1 MNGIPARRRSW
12 LIAALALVLAA
23 AVIYLVSRPARPT
36 AGPAPASALQPT
48 ASSVA
53 SAAPVPS
60 ASARPPATAPP
71 AVANSPAQSAS
82 PPRSSGAVE
91 ADHVFVVP
99 TPPPGPAPAA
109 TTSAPRRCQ
118 QWRGEASDE
127 HAAALLLA
135 ARQNDGGAEVPSPR
149 VVRAYRLAI
158 TTACARPDR
167 ADDNVADVAR
177 VVYETD
183 RDRWGI

>member
-1 MNGIPARRRSW
+1 MGGIPQRRRSW

-23 AVIYLVSRPARPT
+23 AAVYLVSRPSRTT
-36 AGPAPASALQPT
+36 AGPAPASALT
-48 ASSVA
+48 RST
-53 SAAPVPS
+53 PS
-60 ASARPPATAPP
+60 AVTAEAPSPSATAPAPPSRSAPPTATARPTAKARP
-71 AVANSPAQSAS
+71 AA
-82 PPRSSGAVE
+82 E

-99 TPPPGPAPAA
+99 TGTPGRAAA
-109 TTSAPRRCQ
+109 TVESAPRRCA
-118 QWRGEASDE
+118 QWHGAASDE

-135 ARQNDGGAEVPSPR
+135 ARQNEGGAEVPPPGL
-149 VVRAYRLAI
+149 VRAYRLAI
-158 TTACARPDR
+158 TTACAGPGR